1 MTNQAHDTRLDQ
13 IERWLNAAFEEAQ
26 RCRPIDSTWSVLGVR
41 GTLIEARVPDV
52 QIGELC
58 ELGGLE
64 GGRSAAL
71 AEVVGFSEEGAL
83 LSALSALEG
92 VSSASYVRPLRQPHC
107 IEVGPWLLGS
117 VLDGFGRPL
126 GAAARGAF
134 SSRAAQRGHKGMTP
148 VIREAMPAYARTPI
162 TKPFHTGVTAI
173 DAMLTMGVGQ
183 RIGIFAGPGCGK
195 TTLISAI
202 SRGADVDAIVFGLV
216 GERGRELREFLEHE
230 LDAEQAARS
239 VVVIASSDKTPMERC
254 RAAFTATAIAEGFRD
269 QGYRVLLLID
279 SLTRLAR
286 AQREI
291 GLAAGE
297 PPARAGFPPSVYALL
312 PRLIERAGQNE
323 RGAVT
328 AIYTVL
334 EEGGGNADP
343 IAEEARSLLDGHIV
357 LSRKLA
363 EQGHFPAIDLLASLS
378 RVMSRVAADTHVRAS
393 ARIRELLATH
403 RDVEL
408 LVRLGEYRKGT
419 DERVDRAVDMQP
431 KIMSLMKQ
439 DTRFA
444 TAGEASIQRLLVL
457 SAA

>member
-1 MTNQAHDTRLDQ
+1 MAHRSYDMQQERID
-13 IERWLNAAFEEAQ
+13 RWLRSALGEAK
-26 RCRPIDSTWSVLGVR
+26 RPPPVDATWSVLGVR
-41 GTLIEARVPDV
+41 GTLLEAQLPDV

-58 ELGGLE
+58 ELGGIE
-64 GGRSAAL
+64 GDRSAAL

-92 VSSASYVRPLRQPHC
+92 VSSASYVRPLGQPHC
-107 IEVGPWLLGS
+107 IEVGPWLFGA
-117 VLDGFGRPL
+117 VVDGFGRPL
-126 GAAARGAF
+126 GTTRRGAF
-134 SSRAAQRGHKGMTP
+134 RSRGADAIQEGMRP
-148 VIREAMPAYARTPI
+148 VIREAMPAHSRVPI
-162 TKPFHTGVTAI
+162 TVPFYTGVTAI
-173 DAMLTMGVGQ
+173 DSMLTMGVGQ
-183 RIGIFAGPGCGK
+183 RIGIFSGPGCGK
-195 TTLISAI
+195 TTLLGAI
-202 SRGADVDAIVFGLV
+202 ARGATVDVIVFGLV

-230 LDAEQAARS
+230 LDAEHAARS

-269 QGYRVLLLID
+269 RGYRVLLLID

-323 RGAVT
+323 KGAVT

-334 EEGGGNADP
+334 EEGVGNADP

-363 EQGHFPAIDLLASLS
+363 EQGHFPAIDVLGSLS
-378 RVMSRVAADTHVRAS
+378 RVMSRVAGEAHVRAS
-393 ARIRELLATH
+393 THTRELLATH

-419 DERVDRAVDMQP
+419 DEHVDRAVDMQP
-431 KIMSLMKQ
+431 KIMALMKQ

-444 TAGEASIQRLLVL
+444 TGGETSIERLRALL
-457 SAA
+457 AA